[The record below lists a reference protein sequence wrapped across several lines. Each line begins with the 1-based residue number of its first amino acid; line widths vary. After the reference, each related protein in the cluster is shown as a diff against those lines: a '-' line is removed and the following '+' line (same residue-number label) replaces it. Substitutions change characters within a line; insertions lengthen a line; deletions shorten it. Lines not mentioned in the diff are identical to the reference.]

1 MLRAIQLKK
10 EGTVESYVV
19 RIYRRY
25 EAEPERLVG
34 LVEHPEQGTVERFN
48 GITEL
53 LNILLTHTRSAEIV
67 TTPEN
72 RDETRVS
79 AGR

>member
-1 MLRAIQLKK
+1 MLCLIKLNK
-10 EGTVESYVV
+10 EGTVENYIV

-25 EAEPERLVG
+25 EAEPERVIG
-34 LVEHPEQGTVERFN
+34 LVEHPEQGTTERFN

-53 LNILLTHTRSAEIV
+53 LNILLAHTQSAEIV
-67 TTPEN
+67 TKPEE
-72 RDETRVS
+72 RDENRVS